1 MIVKPNAIVKR
12 PGDAPEQVKPGSA
25 ALVNA
30 GDLPPAALMNMKEQF
45 EFQVGL
51 LIPQA
56 GTIELNKQ
64 QREIL
69 YAKVN
74 EDDVEIRADGIIYL
88 PWVGYVSR
96 LREAFGMGWAIVP
109 HGEPKMSPDKDGILW
124 AFFLMVNGKICG
136 YAIGEQEYF
145 PSNKM
150 MTWGDACEGAKSNA
164 LMRLCKGIGISLELW
179 RPSFVKAWIKA
190 HAETY
195 LDPKGRT
202 DQWGH
207 VKKLWRKKGTGPG
220 EEGKNQQAKGEKK
233 PPVQEKLAAKAGAQA
248 KAKPTANAKYK
259 TKPPAE
265 RPSGDDIADMAET
278 QEPELTE
285 DQKKKH
291 LANIGAI
298 KMVLAGQTID
308 YKDFKKFLA
317 ELQQKNPG
325 GRVFVRD
332 KFGHPSLEAGNS
344 GDVSELLKNAGV
356 MMKKYISKR
365 MKEEQDAKG
374 KKKG

>member
-1 MIVKPNAIVKR
+1 MIVKPNALTKR
-12 PGDAPEQVKPGSA
+12 RDDAPEQVKSGSA

-30 GDLPPAALMNMKEQF
+30 VPTPPMNMKELA
-45 EFQVGL
+45 EYQVGQ

-56 GTIELNKQ
+56 GTVELTAQ
-64 QREIL
+64 QKEIL
-69 YAKVN
+69 YAKVKD
-74 EDDVEIRADGIIYL
+74 EDVEIRPDGLIYL
-88 PWVGYVSR
+88 PWTDYVSR
-96 LREAFGMGWAIVP
+96 LHEAFGMEWAIIP
-109 HGEPKMSPDKDGILW
+109 RGMPEMNPGGTGLLW
-124 AFFLMVNGKICG
+124 GFFLMVKGRPAG
-136 YAIGEQEYF
+136 FAIGEQEYYA
-145 PSNKM
+145 NNAT

-179 RPSFVKAWIKA
+179 KPSFVKRWRGLYS
-190 HAETY
+190 ETY
-195 LDPKGRT
+195 PDPTGKLN
-202 DQWGH
+202 QWGK
-207 VKKLWRKKGTGPG
+207 VRTLWRKKGAANKEPG
-220 EEGKNQQAKGEKK
+220 EPKEK
-233 PPVQEKLAAKAGAQA
+233 Q
-248 KAKPTANAKYK
+248 KAKTE
-259 TKPPAE
+259 TKPPAQE
-265 RPSGDDIADMAET
+265 KPKAAANSKDKTGPPPGKTNAGDDIADMAET

-285 DQKKKH
+285 EQKKKH

-298 KMVLAGQTID
+298 KMVLTGQTID

-344 GDVSELLKNAGV
+344 EDVSELLKNAGV

-365 MKEEQDAKG
+365 MKEEKDAKA

>member
-1 MIVKPNAIVKR
+1 MIVKPNSLVKR
-12 PGDAPEQVKPGSA
+12 RDDAPEQVKPGSA

-45 EFQVGL
+45 EYQVGQ

-56 GTIELNKQ
+56 GTIELSKQ
-64 QREIL
+64 QKEIL
-69 YAKVN
+69 YAKVKD
-74 EDDVEIRADGIIYL
+74 EDVEIRADGLIYL
-88 PWVGYVSR
+88 PWMEYVSR

-109 HGEPKMSPDKDGILW
+109 HGEPKMDPDMTGILW

-136 YAIGEQEYF
+136 YSIGEQEYF
-145 PSNKM
+145 PNNKT

-190 HAETY
+190 HGETY

-220 EEGKNQQAKGEKK
+220 EEEKNQQAGVGKK
-233 PPVQEKLAAKAGAQA
+233 PPVQEKPAAKAGPQA
-248 KAKPTANAKYK
+248 KAKPAANTKSK
-259 TKPPAE
+259 TKAPPGE
-265 RPSGDDIADMAET
+265 TRPGDDIADIAET

-285 DQKKKH
+285 EQKKKH

-298 KMVLAGQTID
+298 KMVLTGQTID

-344 GDVSELLKNAGV
+344 VDVGELLKNAGV

-365 MKEEQDAKG
+365 MKEEKDAKT
-374 KKKG
+374 KKK